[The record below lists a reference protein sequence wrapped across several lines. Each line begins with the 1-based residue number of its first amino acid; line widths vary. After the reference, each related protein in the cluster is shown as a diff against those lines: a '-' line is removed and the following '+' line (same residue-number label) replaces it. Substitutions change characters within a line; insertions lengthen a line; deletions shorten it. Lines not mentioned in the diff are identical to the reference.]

1 MTFNRFYQSEL
12 LYLRELGREFAA
24 TNPALASLFAERGAD
39 PDVDRLLEGFA
50 FLTARIRERLDDA
63 VPEVIEQLCQ
73 LALPQYMR
81 SMPAV
86 SVVEFSPTIRALKG
100 VHKIPL
106 HAELGA
112 RAVQETVCTF
122 RTTRE
127 LALLP
132 VSIANVQLDAGIES
146 APRIKLSLTT
156 TEIGATVV
164 PQHGSLRF
172 FLHGGLGQ
180 TSLVYLWLAR
190 HLRRATCVVGD
201 QTIELGPDCVR
212 LTSVGEGGSAFPWP
226 EFAPEDMKLIL
237 EYYTQP
243 SLLLFFDVVGLEK
256 LAGKLGTSFD
266 LVFHFD
272 RPPKL
277 PERLEKEA
285 IRLHCV
291 PVVNLFETTA
301 EPIRRELGA
310 NEYLVRAAGMSP
322 RHADVFEVLK
332 VTGIRPKT
340 APTEYPPYHH
350 FATSAKPVSRP
361 YHWVRRAISPI
372 DEGLDTYLSVG
383 QPRDQAPQ
391 HPEETLSIELV
402 CTNRLLPSE
411 LRVGDIH
418 VATSRSPTVAPF
430 KNIVPVS
437 RPVRPAIGTELAWRF
452 ISHVAVNQRS
462 LSDPHALRA
471 LLGLYNFAEG
481 VDVQLARANR
491 LRVEAIR
498 SVQMVAA
505 KRLLDHIPTRGVR
518 STLEIDETAFA
529 TLGDLH
535 LFGCTLDAFFASQ
548 APVNTFHELV
558 VVAHPSGA
566 TLAWTP
572 RSGIEPVY

>member
-1 MTFNRFYQSEL
+1 MTFSRFYQSEL

-24 TNPALASLFAERGAD
+24 TNPALAGLFAERGAD
-39 PDVDRLLEGFA
+39 PDVDRLLECFA

-73 LALPQYMR
+73 LSLPQYMR
-81 SMPAV
+81 SVPAV
-86 SVVEFSPTIRALKG
+86 SVVEFSPPIRALKG
-100 VHKIPL
+100 VQRIPM
-106 HAELGA
+106 HSELGT
-112 RAVQETVCTF
+112 RAIQDTVCSF

-132 VSIANVQLDAGIES
+132 VAVANCQLDPSIETS
-146 APRIKLSLTT
+146 PRIRLSLTT
-156 TEIGATVV
+156 TEIGAMVL
-164 PQHGSLRF
+164 PQHGSLRI

-180 TSLVYLWLAR
+180 TSLLYLWLAR
-190 HLRRATCVVGD
+190 HLTKVTCVAGD
-201 QTIELGPDCVR
+201 QTVDLGRDCVR
-212 LTSVGEGGSAFPWP
+212 LTSIGEGGSVFPWP
-226 EFAPEDMKLIL
+226 EFAPEDMKLVL

-243 SLLLFFDVVGLEK
+243 SLMLFVDVVGLEK
-256 LAGKLGTSFD
+256 LTGKIGTSFD
-266 LVFHFD
+266 LVFQFE

-285 IRLHCV
+285 MRLHCV
-291 PVVNLFETTA
+291 PVVNLFETTS
-301 EPIRRELGA
+301 EPIRRDLGG
-310 NEYLVRAAGMSP
+310 NEYLLRAAGLSP

-332 VTGIRPKT
+332 VTGIRPKA
-340 APTEYPPYHH
+340 APLEYPPYHH
-350 FATSAKPVSRP
+350 FATSASPVSRP

-372 DEGLDTYLSVG
+372 DEGLDTYLAVG
-383 QPRDQAPQ
+383 QPRDQSPLF
-391 HPEETLSIELV
+391 PEETLSVELV
-402 CTNRLLPSE
+402 CTNRMLPTE
-411 LRVGDIH
+411 LRVGDISTPT
-418 VATSRSPTVAPF
+418 ARSPTAAPF

-462 LSDPHALRA
+462 LSDPQALRA
-471 LLGLYNFAEG
+471 MLGLYNFAEG
-481 VDVQLARANR
+481 IDVQLARANR

-498 SVQMVAA
+498 SVNMTAA

-518 STLEIDETAFA
+518 TSLEIDETAFA

>member
-1 MTFNRFYQSEL
+1 MTFSRFYQSEL

-24 TNPALASLFAERGAD
+24 TNPALAGMFAERGAD

-81 SMPAV
+81 SVPAV
-86 SVVEFSPTIRALKG
+86 SVVEFSPAIRALKG
-100 VHKIPL
+100 VHRVPK
-106 HAELGA
+106 HSEVGA
-112 RAVQETVCTF
+112 RAIQDTVCSF

-132 VSIANVQLDAGIES
+132 VSIANVQLDPSVES
-146 APRIKLSLTT
+146 APRIRVSLTT
-156 TEIGATVV
+156 TEIGATVL
-164 PQHGSLRF
+164 PQHGSLRL

-180 TSLVYLWLAR
+180 TSLLYLWLAR
-190 HLRRATCVVGD
+190 HLTKVSCVSGD
-201 QTIELGPDCVR
+201 RTVELGRDCIR
-212 LTSVGEGGSAFPWP
+212 LTSVGEGGSVFPWP
-226 EFAPEDMKLIL
+226 PFAPEDMKLIL

-243 SLLLFFDVVGLEK
+243 SLLLFVDVVGLEA
-256 LAGKLGTSFD
+256 LADKIGSSFD
-266 LVFHFD
+266 LVFQFE

-285 IRLHCV
+285 VRLHCV

-301 EPIRRELGA
+301 EPVRRELGA
-310 NEYLVRAAGMSP
+310 NEYMLRAAGLSQ
-322 RHADVFEVLK
+322 RHADVFEVVR
-332 VTGIRPKT
+332 VTGVRPKS
-340 APTEYPPYHH
+340 APIDYPPYHH
-350 FATSAKPVSRP
+350 FATSASPVSRP
-361 YHWVRRAISPI
+361 YHWIRRAISPI
-372 DEGLDTYLSVG
+372 DDALDTYIAVG
-383 QPRDQAPQ
+383 QPRDQAPTFS
-391 HPEETLSIELV
+391 EETLSIDLV
-402 CTNRLLPSE
+402 CTNRLLPTE

-418 VATSRSPTVAPF
+418 VATARSPTVAPF

-437 RPVRPAIGTELAWRF
+437 RPVRPAIGTDLAWRF

-462 LSDPHALRA
+462 LSDPPALRA

-518 STLEIDETAFA
+518 STIEIDETAFA

-572 RSGIEPVY
+572 RSGTEPVY

>member
-1 MTFNRFYQSEL
+1 MTFSRFYQSEL

-24 TNPALASLFAERGAD
+24 TNPAIAGLFAERGAD

-81 SMPAV
+81 SVPAV
-86 SVVEFSPTIRALKG
+86 SVVEFSPSIRALKG
-100 VHKIPL
+100 VQKIPV
-106 HAELGA
+106 HSELGT
-112 RAVQETVCTF
+112 RAVQETVCSF

-132 VSIANVQLDAGIES
+132 VTVANVQLDPAVET
-146 APRIKLSLTT
+146 APRIRLSLTT
-156 TEIGATVV
+156 TEIGATVL
-164 PQHGSLRF
+164 PQHGSLRL

-180 TSLVYLWLAR
+180 TSLLYLWLAR
-190 HLRRATCVVGD
+190 HLTKVTCVSGD
-201 QTIELGPDCVR
+201 VTVDLGRDCVR
-212 LTSVGEGGSAFPWP
+212 LTSIGEGGSVFPWP
-226 EFAPEDMKLIL
+226 EFAPEDMKLVL

-243 SLLLFFDVVGLEK
+243 SLLLFVDVVGLAA
-256 LAGKLGTSFD
+256 LNGKIGTSFD
-266 LVFHFD
+266 LVFQFE

-285 IRLHCV
+285 MRLHCV

-301 EPIRRELGA
+301 EPIRRDLGA
-310 NEYLVRAAGMSP
+310 NEYLVRAAGLSP
-322 RHADVFEVLK
+322 RHADVFEVVK

-340 APTEYPPYHH
+340 APLEYPPYHH
-350 FATSAKPVSRP
+350 FATSASPVSRP

-372 DEGLDTYLSVG
+372 DEGLDTYLAVG
-383 QPRDQAPQ
+383 QPRDHSPQ
-391 HPEETLSIELV
+391 FPEETLSVELL
-402 CTNRLLPSE
+402 CTNRMLPTE
-411 LRVGDIH
+411 LRVGDIS
-418 VATSRSPTVAPF
+418 VPTARSPTAAPF

-462 LSDPHALRA
+462 LSDPQALRA
-471 LLGLYNFAEG
+471 MLGLYNFAEG
-481 VDVQLARANR
+481 IDVQLARANR

-518 STLEIDETAFA
+518 TTLEIDETAFA

-548 APVNTFHELV
+548 APVNTFHEFV